1 MSTAIIVLLLLML
14 IFGVWTVIEGL
25 FWLTV
30 ILVAAFVITGVVGGG
45 LFSKKT

>member
-1 MSTAIIVLLLLML
+1 MATALIVLLLLML
-14 IFGVWTVIEGL
+14 IFGVWTVIEGI

-30 ILVAAFVITGVVGGG
+30 ILVIAFVVTGVLGGR